1 MLVFDCP
8 SCGAKLQMPENL
20 AGKKVRCA
28 TCQGIITAPVEGE
41 TSAAITADPAAVSA
55 PAATGVTAPE
65 HARASRPTTA
75 DDDDDERLRRGPRRD
90 GSTAAAAATGL
101 GVGAI
106 VLIVLGVG
114 ACLLVPCVGVALL
127 VPAVQKVREAAAR
140 AQTQNNLKQIAL
152 AEHAHND
159 TFKFMPA
166 PKHLQPPQFV
176 QHVDL
181 SWRVTIL
188 PFIEQGALFNT
199 VDQNAAWDNPRNM
212 PLSNTVVPVY
222 VDVAREPNKAGTT
235 THFQY
240 FTGPNT
246 LWPENKKQNLVAA
259 CPDGTS
265 NTFLVAEA
273 DIPVPWSKPA
283 DMVIQP
289 GQPLPLPADTF
300 SVALGDGS
308 VRFVDR
314 RRATDA
320 TLRLYIDPKDGA
332 PVPPLD

>member
-28 TCQGIITAPVEGE
+28 TCQGIITAP
-41 TSAAITADPAAVSA
+41 ADQADAITADSPSESA

-65 HARASRPTTA
+65 HARASRPMA
-75 DDDDDERLRRGPRRD
+75 AEDDYDDDRSRRGPRRD
-90 GSTAAAAATGL
+90 GSTAAAATGI

-106 VLIVLGVG
+106 VLIVVGVG
-114 ACLLVPCVGVALL
+114 ACLLVPCIGVALL
-127 VPAVQKVREAAAR
+127 FPAVSKVRDAAAR

-199 VDQNAAWDNPRNM
+199 VDQKVAWDNPRNAQ
-212 PLSNTVVPVY
+212 LSNTVVPVY
-222 VDVAREPNKAGTT
+222 QDVIRDPNKAGTM

-240 FTGPNT
+240 FTGPGT
-246 LWPENKKQNLVAA
+246 FWPENKKQSLVAA
-259 CPDGTS
+259 CPDGLS

-273 DIPVPWSKPA
+273 NTPVPWSKPA
-283 DMVIQP
+283 DMAIQV

-300 SVALGDGS
+300 NVAFGDGS

-314 RRATDA
+314 RKATDA
-320 TLRLYIDPKDGA
+320 TLRLYIDPNDGA
-332 PVPPLD
+332 LVPSLD